1 MAELPELETI
11 RRGLEKEAA
20 GRRIK
25 TAALTGTKLIRRN
38 GTKKAF
44 QSRVEGVKIK
54 SVDRR
59 GSYLIGNL
67 DSGEL
72 LAIDLGDTA
81 RVLRAAPKDPV
92 VRHTL
97 LVLTFTQGGQL
108 RFIDPKPTAE
118 VFVVASDELL
128 DVAPELTSLGVD
140 PVGEPVSWTAF
151 AQRVVGNESKLKSV
165 LLDQSVIVGL
175 GNVYA
180 DEICWEAGLRP
191 DRTASSLS
199 AMELRRLF
207 RAVVETLHEAMKHRG
222 TSTEDHPFTDVYG
235 KPGDFQLLLQVHGRD
250 GEACR
255 RCRSTVGKIRI
266 GNRTT
271 WLCEGCQI

>member
-1 MAELPELETI
+1 MAELPEVETI

-20 GRRIK
+20 GKRVK
-25 TAALTGTKLIRRN
+25 TADLTGVKLIARN

-54 SVDRR
+54 SIDRR
-59 GSYLIGNL
+59 GGVLIGVL
-67 DSGEL
+67 DSGDL
-72 LAIDLGDTA
+72 LVIDIGDTGH
-81 RVLRAAPKDPV
+81 VLRAAPKEPV
-92 VRHTL
+92 VKHTH

-108 RFIDPKPTAE
+108 RFIDPKPTGE
-118 VFVVASDELL
+118 VFVVAAEDLL
-128 DVAPELTSLGVD
+128 DVMPELGSLGVD
-140 PVGEPVSWTAF
+140 PVSEPVSWTVF
-151 AQRVVGNESKLKSV
+151 AHRVVGNDAKLKSV
-165 LLDQSVIVGL
+165 LMDQSIVVGI

-222 TSTEDHPFTDVYG
+222 TTTAERPFTDVYG
-235 KPGDFQLLLQVHGRD
+235 KPGEFQLLLQVYGRD

-255 RCRSTVGKIRI
+255 RCRNDISKMRL

-271 WLCEGCQI
+271 WLCESCQV